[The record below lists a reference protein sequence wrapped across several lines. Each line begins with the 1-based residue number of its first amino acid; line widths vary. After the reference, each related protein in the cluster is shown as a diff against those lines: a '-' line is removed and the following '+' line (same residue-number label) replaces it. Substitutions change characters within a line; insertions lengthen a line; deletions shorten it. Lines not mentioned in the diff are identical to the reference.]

1 MRDVLFFPVSG
12 WFKINAEEVCFGAK
26 NDSYGIFNIQKM
38 GKIFAFKLA
47 HLSGGV
53 SCFDDLDS
61 TTKWGCGGSLNTHI
75 TNSSNF
81 RLFPRNE
88 SDTSLGFDPNLFY
101 KLPGFNCDS
110 SAIEFRFFS
119 SAIWVHTGQ
128 EFRIWYGEDL
138 INKAEENNLLSK
150 SCVDV
155 YGFY

>member
-1 MRDVLFFPVSG
+1 M
-12 WFKINAEEVCFGAK
+12 CFGAK
-26 NDSYGIFNIQKM
+26 NDSYGTFNIQKT
-38 GKIFAFKLA
+38 GTIFAFKLA

-53 SCFDDLDS
+53 TCGAQDS
-61 TTKWGCGGSLNTHI
+61 ITKWGCGVNLNTHI

-88 SDTSLGFDPNLFY
+88 SETSPGFDPSLFY
-101 KLPGFNCDS
+101 RKLPGFNYDS
-110 SAIEFRFFS
+110 SVIEFRFFS

-138 INKAEENNLLSK
+138 TNRSEEDNPLNK